1 MKKMCVGTYLNILC
15 QAKSSRFTQEAF
27 LSTFL
32 GIYGDYSAAQK
43 DYQGHLKSG
52 KNNISDSQL
61 LKDIDKEAFV
71 NAIRKEAIPY
81 LDETSTKQIILA
93 FKDVLFEDNVG
104 GDINIGYEPG
114 YKKSEILSATK
125 FDLAETLA
133 NVFYYCATQTD
144 NISCAGNIKLVK
156 DKNYIHTFDA
166 KVNDIIFDSS
176 PASDKSALTMT
187 VNKKDFNKT
196 FEEVKQ
202 VTLALPNN
210 NELRAYVL
218 DVAGNEFDYD
228 DIQKFIRTNIGRYV
242 FSRSKRNEYVVNDD
256 IESISADAISA
267 YKKRMDAGSSTNHFN
282 EIMLYLYLESVL
294 GAPKIYSKME
304 LQSLGGTYESTSSGI
319 HLLMLKNGISSP
331 KQLVFGTTDTLDNLQ
346 DAVDSAFA
354 QAVQIKS
361 NRSDE
366 FKLVESTIMNIVPD
380 FATAR
385 ELRDIILPVKGTG
398 ASKPEQAFGVFLG
411 YTIDIPGKASMT
423 KPQYQQAVK
432 QKMEQDIIGLT
443 PYIERKI
450 NELDLQS
457 HSFYIYVLPL
467 NNAIVDKDEIMK
479 KALEV

>member
-1 MKKMCVGTYLNILC
+1 MKKMCVGTYLHILC
-15 QAKSSRFTQEAF
+15 QAKSTRFTQEKF
-27 LSTFL
+27 LFDLL
-32 GIYGDYSAAQK
+32 GSYGDFYNEDK
-43 DYQGHLKSG
+43 DYHTHLKSG
-52 KNNISDSQL
+52 RNNISDSQL

-71 NAIRKEAIPY
+71 NSIKEKVIPY
-81 LDETSTKQIILA
+81 FDASLTKQIILA
-93 FKDVLFEDNVG
+93 FKEVLSEDNIAE
-104 GDINIGYEPG
+104 DTDIGYEPG

-133 NVFYYCATQTD
+133 NVLYYCGTQTD
-144 NISCAGNIKLVK
+144 NRKCQQNIKLVK
-156 DKNYIHTFDA
+156 DKNYIHSFD
-166 KVNDIIFDSS
+166 KDVDDIIFASS
-176 PASDKSALTMT
+176 PTSNKPPLSMT
-187 VNKKDFNKT
+187 VNKKCFNKT

-228 DIQKFIRTNIGRYV
+228 DIQYFIRTNIGRYV
-242 FSRSKRNEYVVNDD
+242 FSRSKRNEYDVNDD

-346 DAVDSAFA
+346 DAVDSALA
-354 QAVQIKS
+354 QTVQIKS

-411 YTIDIPGKASMT
+411 YTIDIPGKTSMT

-450 NELDLQS
+450 NELGLQA